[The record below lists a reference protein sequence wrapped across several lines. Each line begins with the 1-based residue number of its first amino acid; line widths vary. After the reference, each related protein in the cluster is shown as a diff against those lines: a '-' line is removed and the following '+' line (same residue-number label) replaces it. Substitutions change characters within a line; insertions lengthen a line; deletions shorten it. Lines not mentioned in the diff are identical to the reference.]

1 MKGRLVGISNQLR
14 PIYLRCAL
22 GQGGRT
28 FARGARQFVV
38 QLALDTMLTSDVYL
52 SSLTPTTNIGAS
64 LLGAE
69 MTTFFAPPCTHHHN
83 TPHYYQI
90 SLLEINKKLQKLSAK
105 TSLQAPQHKNSES
118 LITLICAEAF
128 SLSVKT
134 PVDSTTNSAPCLPQG
149 ISAGSLNCTINS
161 QFFKKP
167 DPKCLLV
174 SKKQSWTWQVPNG
187 YVFRQYSKH
196 HVRWTKLCTML

>member
-1 MKGRLVGISNQLR
+1 
-14 PIYLRCAL
+14 
-22 GQGGRT
+22 
-28 FARGARQFVV
+28 
-38 QLALDTMLTSDVYL
+38 MLTSDVYL

-69 MTTFFAPPCTHHHN
+69 MTTFLAPPCTHHHK
-83 TPHYYQI
+83 TPHYNQI
-90 SLLEINKKLQKLSAK
+90 SLVEINKKLQKLSAK

-149 ISAGSLNCTINS
+149 ISAGSLNCTIKS

-167 DPKCLLV
+167 DSSAEFLIFKCSLV
-174 SKKQSWTWQVPNG
+174 SKKQSWTCQVPNG